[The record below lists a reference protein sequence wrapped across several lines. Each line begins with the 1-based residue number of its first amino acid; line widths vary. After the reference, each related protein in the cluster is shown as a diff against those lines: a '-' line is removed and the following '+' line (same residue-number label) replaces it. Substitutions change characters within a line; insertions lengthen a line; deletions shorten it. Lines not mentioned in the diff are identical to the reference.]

1 MFYAMRCGTAEEDVD
16 VLNFTCK
23 LAPDGAGYD
32 DGDDNGGLPAVGGS
46 ARKKRKA
53 YEELQEASKK
63 RTEDLKDLTK
73 SVMEYISSTSRGTS
87 GDQNLGCVSS
97 DTSAALMQRL
107 HVLTKERAELQKLD
121 TTDELTKVSLSLIEK
136 QLMKVQRECQKLLDN

>member
-1 MFYAMRCGTAEEDVD
+1 
-16 VLNFTCK
+16 
-23 LAPDGAGYD
+23 
-32 DGDDNGGLPAVGGS
+32 
-46 ARKKRKA
+46 
-53 YEELQEASKK
+53 
-63 RTEDLKDLTK
+63 
-73 SVMEYISSTSRGTS
+73 MEYISSTSRCTS

-136 QLMKVQRECQKLLDN
+136 QLVKVQRECQKLLDN